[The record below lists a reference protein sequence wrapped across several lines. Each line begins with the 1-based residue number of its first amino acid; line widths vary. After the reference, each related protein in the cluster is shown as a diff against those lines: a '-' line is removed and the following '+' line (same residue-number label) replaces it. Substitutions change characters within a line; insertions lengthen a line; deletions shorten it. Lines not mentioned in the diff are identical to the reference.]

1 MVQLTLFIFG
11 MLALMVMSVGLA
23 EKDLISVV
31 TIKKPLFIIEMII
44 LISIILTVG
53 IIVIIQFS

>member
-11 MLALMVMSVGLA
+11 MLALMVMVVWLF

-31 TIKKPLFIIEMII
+31 TAKKLLFITKMTI
-44 LISIILTVG
+44 LISIILTFG
-53 IIVIIQFS
+53 ILVITQFS

>member
-1 MVQLTLFIFG
+1 MARLTLFMFG
-11 MLALMVMSVGLA
+11 MLALMVMVVWLF

-31 TIKKPLFIIEMII
+31 TAKKLLFIIEMII

>member
-11 MLALMVMSVGLA
+11 MLALMVMSVVLA

-31 TIKKPLFIIEMII
+31 TIKKLLFIIEMII

>member
-11 MLALMVMSVGLA
+11 MLALMVISVVLA

-31 TIKKPLFIIEMII
+31 TIKKLLFIIEMII